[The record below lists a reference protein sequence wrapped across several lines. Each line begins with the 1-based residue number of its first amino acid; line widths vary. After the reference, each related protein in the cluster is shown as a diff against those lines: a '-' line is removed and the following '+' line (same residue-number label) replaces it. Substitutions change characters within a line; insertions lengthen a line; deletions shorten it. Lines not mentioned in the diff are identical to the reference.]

1 MQPRWISQAN
11 FATGLLHN
19 HCFFIEEVS
28 AVVLWI
34 LQLTCSPPFDVILS
48 PAHSFFKWPGPFEKV
63 VGLTLERFCAS
74 YSLQLTLVVLHLG
87 TRYCLFHCMAWL
99 QDKGFKSLSLLAKG
113 KIISSLTALQK
124 VQFTVHAL
132 PAWRENS
139 RRDRTSNWL
148 SVFPYCRS
156 VVRLNVISV
165 WQTLTSGAV

>member
-1 MQPRWISQAN
+1 MN
-11 FATGLLHN
+11 FAVNLFSSFWCN
-19 HCFFIEEVS
+19 IEPSTQLFQVAWTFWES
-28 AVVLWI
+28 CGINLREI
-34 LQLTCSPPFDVILS
+34 LRIILIAINFS
-48 PAHSFFKWPGPFEKV
+48 SVAFG
-63 VGLTLERFCAS
+63 
-74 YSLQLTLVVLHLG
+74 YN
-87 TRYCLFHCMAWL
+87 CLFHCMAWL

-132 PAWRENS
+132 PAYFDERTRGE
-139 RRDRTSNWL
+139 TSNWL